1 MNNDRVIE
9 VVVDGEIVKSNTNQ
23 DDAKVI
29 KDRALV
35 KGASKVSIVIA
46 RDTYNSTYTFKN
58 IEDYKDNTI
67 APTKL

>member
-35 KGASKVSIVIA
+35 KGASNVKIVID
-46 RDTYNSTYTFKN
+46 RIKYKSTYTFKN

-67 APTKL
+67 APTKI

>member
-67 APTKL
+67 APTKI